1 MAQNKQ
7 YKNIGKKDMI
17 NVISQLIR
25 KVEALEMTVN
35 LLVKFIDKEDDFLK
49 FMQEQLGGKNDTSTN
64 ENNNNGGDTSKDNV
78 NP

>member
-49 FMQEQLGGKNDTSTN
+49 FMQEQLGGKNDTPTN
-64 ENNNNGGDTSKDNV
+64 ESNNNGGDTSKDNV